1 MLSAMLKAVYN
12 TVNKNKNR
20 ELINVIKSGISDLK
34 YEIKE
39 MSEDQIEIEKQNKIV
54 NIVENSCV

>member
-1 MLSAMLKAVYN
+1 MLKAIYN

-20 ELINVIKSGISDLK
+20 ELINVIKSRTSDLK
-34 YEIKE
+34 DKIKE
-39 MSEDQIEIEKQNKIV
+39 MSEDQIEIEKQDKIV

>member
-1 MLSAMLKAVYN
+1 MLKAVYN

-20 ELINVIKSGISDLK
+20 EIINVIKSGISDLK

-39 MSEDQIEIEKQNKIV
+39 MYEDQIEIEKQNKIV